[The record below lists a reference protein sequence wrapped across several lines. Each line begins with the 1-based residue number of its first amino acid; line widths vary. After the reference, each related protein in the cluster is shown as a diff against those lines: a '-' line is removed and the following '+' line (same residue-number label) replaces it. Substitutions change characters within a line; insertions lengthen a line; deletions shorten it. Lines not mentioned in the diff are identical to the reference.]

1 METETNV
8 NVVVSQVTSEGQEF
22 QERNIDSGPS

>member
-8 NVVVSQVTSEGQEF
+8 DVVVSQVISEGQEF
-22 QERNIDSGPS
+22 QERNIDSEPS